1 MMPNHHREGRA
12 ISSFT
17 SEQWSGRPAEDGG
30 SMFVGLA
37 VIGAVLCLVLM
48 IFVPGLRSGG
58 AFTLFTAAFAI
69 VFTVVLIRG
78 KASAER
84 KFLEDLTAKVND
96 IIAGLTGN
104 IAQGLSAQQLR
115 ALIENGEPLPLP
127 VNGVPG
133 LELSVVRE
141 HPPVQVRN
149 PAVKRVDNVVR
160 TTRVV
165 ITVTPPDYG
174 ITSFDHL
181 LAAAM
186 EAGGDNGSENG
197 SVSP

>member
-1 MMPNHHREGRA
+1 MPNHHLERRV

-17 SEQWSGRPAEDGG
+17 SNQWSGRPAEDGG
-30 SMFVGLA
+30 NLFVGLA

-69 VFTVVLIRG
+69 VFTVLLIRG

-84 KFLEDLTAKVND
+84 KFLADLTATVND
-96 IIAGLTGN
+96 IITGLTGN
-104 IAQGLSAQQLR
+104 IAQGLSVQQFR
-115 ALIENGEPLPLP
+115 ALIENGEPLPLL

-141 HPPVQVRN
+141 QLPVQVRN
-149 PAVKRVDNVVR
+149 SAVNRVDNVVR

-165 ITVTPPDYG
+165 ITATPPDYG
-174 ITSFDHL
+174 STSFDRL
-181 LAAAM
+181 LAAAT
-186 EAGGDNGSENG
+186 EAGGDNSAENG
-197 SVSP
+197 TVSR

>member
-1 MMPNHHREGRA
+1 MPNPQPEQRVLRA
-12 ISSFT
+12 FT
-17 SEQWSGRPAEDGG
+17 SDQWSGRPAQDGG
-30 SMFVGLA
+30 NLFVGLA

-84 KFLEDLTAKVND
+84 KFLEDLTATVND

-104 IAQGLSAQQLR
+104 ITQGLSAQQFR
-115 ALIENGEPLPLP
+115 ALIENGEPLPLL

-133 LELSVVRE
+133 LELQAIRD
-141 HPPVQVRN
+141 PQPVPVRN
-149 PAVKRVDNVVR
+149 PVVKRTDKVVR

-181 LAAAM
+181 LAAAV
-186 EAGGDNGSENG
+186 EAGGDSGAENG
-197 SVSP
+197 TVSR

>member
-1 MMPNHHREGRA
+1 MPNHHQERRI
-12 ISSFT
+12 ISSFN
-17 SEQWSGRPAEDGG
+17 SKQWSGRPAEDGG
-30 SMFVGLA
+30 NLFVGLA

-48 IFVPGLRSGG
+48 IFVPGLRNGG
-58 AFTLFTAAFAI
+58 AFTLFTAAFSI

-104 IAQGLSAQQLR
+104 IAQGLSAQQFR
-115 ALIENGEPLPLP
+115 ALIENGEPLPLL

-141 HPPVQVRN
+141 QPPAQVRN

-160 TTRVV
+160 TTHVV

-174 ITSFDHL
+174 MTSFDHL
-181 LAAAM
+181 LAAAV
-186 EAGGDNGSENG
+186 EAGGDNDDEGG
-197 SVSP
+197 TVSR

>member
-1 MMPNHHREGRA
+1 MMPNPQPEQRVLRA
-12 ISSFT
+12 FT
-17 SEQWSGRPAEDGG
+17 SDQWSGRPAQDGG
-30 SMFVGLA
+30 NLFVGLA

-84 KFLEDLTAKVND
+84 KFLEDLTATVND

-104 IAQGLSAQQLR
+104 IAQALSAQQFR
-115 ALIENGEPLPLP
+115 ALIENGEPLPLL

-141 HPPVQVRN
+141 QPPVQVRN
-149 PAVKRVDNVVR
+149 SAVKRVDNVVR

-165 ITVTPPDYG
+165 ITATPPDYG
-174 ITSFDHL
+174 ITSFDRL
-181 LAAAM
+181 LAAAAV
-186 EAGGDNGSENG
+186 AGGDNGTG
-197 SVSP
+197 IP

>member
-1 MMPNHHREGRA
+1 MPNPQPEQRVLRA
-12 ISSFT
+12 FT
-17 SEQWSGRPAEDGG
+17 SEQWSGRPAQDGG
-30 SMFVGLA
+30 NLFVGLA
-37 VIGAVLCLVLM
+37 VVGAVLCLVLM

-84 KFLEDLTAKVND
+84 KFLEDLTATVND

-104 IAQGLSAQQLR
+104 IAQGLSAQQFR
-115 ALIENGEPLPLP
+115 ALIENGEPLPLL

-133 LELSVVRE
+133 LELSLVRDQ
-141 HPPVQVRN
+141 PPVQVRN
-149 PAVKRVDNVVR
+149 PAVKRTDNVVL

-174 ITSFDHL
+174 TTSFDHL
-181 LAAAM
+181 LAAAV
-186 EAGGDNGSENG
+186 ETDGDSGG
-197 SVSP
+197 VR

>member
-1 MMPNHHREGRA
+1 MPTSKPERRV

-17 SEQWSGRPAEDGG
+17 SKQWSGRPAEDGG
-30 SMFVGLA
+30 NLFVGLA

-69 VFTVVLIRG
+69 IFTVVLIRG

-84 KFLEDLTAKVND
+84 KFLEDLTAAVND
-96 IIAGLTGN
+96 IITGLTGN
-104 IAQGLSAQQLR
+104 IAQGLSAQQFTG
-115 ALIENGEPLPLP
+115 LIENGEPLPLL

-133 LELSVVRE
+133 LELCVVRE
-141 HPPVQVRN
+141 QPPVQGRN

-165 ITVTPPDYG
+165 ITVTTPDYG
-174 ITSFDHL
+174 IRSFDRL
-181 LAAAM
+181 LAAAV

-197 SVSP
+197 SVSR

>member
-1 MMPNHHREGRA
+1 MPNHHLERRV

-17 SEQWSGRPAEDGG
+17 SKQWSGRPAEDGG
-30 SMFVGLA
+30 NLFFGLA

-58 AFTLFTAAFAI
+58 AFTLFTAAFSI

-104 IAQGLSAQQLR
+104 IAQGLSAQQFR
-115 ALIENGEPLPLP
+115 ALIENGEPLPLL

-141 HPPVQVRN
+141 QPPVQVRN

-160 TTRVV
+160 TTRIVV
-165 ITVTPPDYG
+165 TATPPDYG
-174 ITSFDHL
+174 VTSFDRL
-181 LAAAM
+181 MAAAVDL
-186 EAGGDNGSENG
+186 GGDSGAQKTAG
-197 SVSP
+197 